1 MIRNCDDMETK
12 PCNLQMLSKLN
23 DLSGS
28 SEEQSDPRWDKL
40 KELLK
45 KK

>member
-1 MIRNCDDMETK
+1 
-12 PCNLQMLSKLN
+12 MLAKLN
-23 DLSGS
+23 DLSGE